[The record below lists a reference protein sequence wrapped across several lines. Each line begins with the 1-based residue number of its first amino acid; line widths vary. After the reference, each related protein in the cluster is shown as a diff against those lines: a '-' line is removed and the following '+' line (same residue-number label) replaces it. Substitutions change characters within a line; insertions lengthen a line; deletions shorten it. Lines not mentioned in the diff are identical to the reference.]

1 MKSPEDEPIYIYTA
15 SDLHKAQ
22 NESFLVGLVLGL
34 TLMAMVAAFAISV
47 ALQ

>member
-1 MKSPEDEPIYIYTA
+1 MKSPENEPYIYTA

-22 NESFLVGLVLGL
+22 NTSFLVGFVLGL
-34 TLMAMVAAFAISV
+34 TLMAMVAALAISI